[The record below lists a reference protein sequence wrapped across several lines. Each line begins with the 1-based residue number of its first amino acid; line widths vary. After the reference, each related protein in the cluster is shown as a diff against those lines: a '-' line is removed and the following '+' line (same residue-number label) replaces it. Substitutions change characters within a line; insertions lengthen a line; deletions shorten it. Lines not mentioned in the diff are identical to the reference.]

1 MSPVELHHLAALAA
15 VVDEESFEAAA
26 DALRITPPAVSQRI
40 KALET
45 AVGQVLVRRA
55 RPVTVTDAG
64 APYLRLA
71 RQVAALVHDTE
82 VEVAGA
88 GQSTSPAVV
97 PVAINSDSL
106 GTWVLGA
113 LAPLSGSVSFDI
125 HREDQDHSAA
135 LLRDGTVM
143 AAVTT
148 ASRPVQGCTVSR
160 LGIMTYRVVASRD
173 FADRWFSEPPA
184 PDGPGVDALRAAPVV
199 VFDRKDDLQDA
210 YLRARG
216 VPAAVPPRHHVP
228 SSADYADAVRL
239 GMGWGLLPDQ
249 QCLDDLRSGAL
260 VELDPAHRTDVTLYW
275 QQWSLRTAA
284 LDQTSAAVHAA
295 AAQHLG

>member
-1 MSPVELHHLAALAA
+1 MPPVELHHLAALAA

-45 AVGQVLVRRA
+45 SVGQVLVRRA

-82 VEVAGA
+82 VEVAGTDPA
-88 GQSTSPAVV
+88 SAPAVV

-106 GTWVLGA
+106 GTWVLEA
-113 LAPLSGSVSFDI
+113 LAPLSGTVRFDI

-148 ASRPVQGCTVSR
+148 ASRAVQGCSVSR
-160 LGIMTYRVVASRD
+160 LGVMTYRVVASRA
-173 FADRWFSEPPA
+173 FADRWFADRLAAGGPTPA
-184 PDGPGVDALRAAPVV
+184 SLQTAPVV

-210 YLRARG
+210 YLRARA
-216 VPAAVPPRHHVP
+216 VSPAAPPRSYVP
-228 SSADYADAVRL
+228 SSADFADAVRL

-249 QCLDDLRSGAL
+249 QCLDDLRSGTL
-260 VELDPAHRTDVTLYW
+260 VELDPDHRTDVTLYW

-284 LDQTSAAVHAA
+284 LDQTSSAVHAA
-295 AAQHLG
+295 AARHLR